1 MYILFILIINYSIQ
15 TYIRLNDNNNI
26 NYNKQKFVNLN
37 EQSLLKLNNIIK
49 LNSDKQIKYVLQN
62 RKFNCNENLL
72 FIYKKNAY
80 NSFDKEK
87 LAKVEKILKFIL
99 DKQINYVLEN
109 KIISKLSKDKNLI
122 DYKKS
127 YRLGYSV
134 KDKINNENYLF
145 NKKFIDEKYIN
156 NYELNEDNN
165 QKPDYINQFK
175 EIETNKK
182 LIEDNKQKLN
192 STYINQINKEFNEDN
207 KQKSNSLYINQS
219 KEIETNKKVNSI
231 TNKSK
236 IFTRNLNKNQN
247 EILTTEKNN
256 EKHIQNFLSFDEQF
270 LKKEKI
276 KYNII
281 IDENFLHNI
290 YKSDYFKEFIN
301 VFFIIEKDLF
311 TILKNAYFYI
321 YYGNELIADILNKFN
336 TEKTLIERISLFLDV
351 LKKLENFNTFNMNI
365 LNDEKSLLIENCLKN
380 HFYKSYENNKVL
392 NKTKSSLSKFRQR
405 LIRQIFDL
413 SEVLIYLSKI
423 LNEIPDRNFHALV
436 LYGLQNIFNNDS
448 YLNLPRFLNVV
459 TTLYTYKNERNLYSV
474 N

>member
-15 TYIRLNDNNNI
+15 TFIIFNDNNNK

-72 FIYKKNAY
+72 FIYKKIAY

-247 EILTTEKNN
+247 EILTIEENN
-256 EKHIQNFLSFDEQF
+256 KKHIQNFLSFDEQF
-270 LKKEKI
+270 LKKK
-276 KYNII
+276 KSNII
-281 IDENFLHNI
+281 L
-290 YKSDYFKEFIN
+290 
-301 VFFIIEKDLF
+301 
-311 TILKNAYFYI
+311 
-321 YYGNELIADILNKFN
+321 
-336 TEKTLIERISLFLDV
+336 
-351 LKKLENFNTFNMNI
+351 
-365 LNDEKSLLIENCLKN
+365 
-380 HFYKSYENNKVL
+380 
-392 NKTKSSLSKFRQR
+392 
-405 LIRQIFDL
+405 
-413 SEVLIYLSKI
+413 
-423 LNEIPDRNFHALV
+423 
-436 LYGLQNIFNNDS
+436 
-448 YLNLPRFLNVV
+448 
-459 TTLYTYKNERNLYSV
+459 
-474 N
+474 